1 MLITY
6 RRTGSALGLMAVA
19 AGVTILTTA
28 IAAFTVIAAVVL
40 VPVAIG
46 AHAMKGASGRTRRAP
61 SIAAWPHETIE
72 AEVLNATPASDERAL
87 LRLDSD
93 KG

>member
-6 RRTGSALGLMAVA
+6 RRTGSALGLIAVA
-19 AGVTILTTA
+19 VAVTLVTGA
-28 IAAFTVIAAVVL
+28 IAAFAVIAAMVL
-40 VPVAIG
+40 VPVALV
-46 AHAMKGASGRTRRAP
+46 ARAMKSVLRRNRRAS

-72 AEVLNATPASDERAL
+72 AEVVSATRASDERDL